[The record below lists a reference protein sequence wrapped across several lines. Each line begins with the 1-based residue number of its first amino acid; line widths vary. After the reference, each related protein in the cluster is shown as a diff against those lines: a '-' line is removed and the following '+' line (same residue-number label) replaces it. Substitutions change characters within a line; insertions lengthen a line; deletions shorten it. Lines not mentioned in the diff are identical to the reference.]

1 MKGKPII
8 DEDGPIVP
16 TVYIFETQDHLILM
30 FMFLDATDEGV
41 IKALKE
47 AYMGTECLEL
57 AMERYLYSDLEKQE
71 EWKRRMLPIVEEEF
85 EAVVNQFRVK

>member
-1 MKGKPII
+1 
-8 DEDGPIVP
+8 
-16 TVYIFETQDHLILM
+16 
-30 FMFLDATDEGV
+30 
-41 IKALKE
+41 
-47 AYMGTECLEL
+47 MGTECLEL